1 MNDGPRAST
10 SDAELTRLA
19 HVAPIGLAV
28 IAADGAIASANQTF
42 AEAFVR
48 GGIAT
53 GQRLSDL
60 VHGRDGARATAL
72 LARAG
77 VDPGQLPPAIEVR
90 PKDAPERTAL
100 IVARAEAGSGRIV
113 VAAIDVTEARRVE
126 RRLLVAEKLQT
137 VSQLAAGIAHD
148 FNNLLT
154 SLVGSADLLLAR
166 FPEGNPA
173 HEDVAQIRA
182 AAERAKAMVHELL
195 TFAGEKG
202 DRPERL
208 DVNAMVADV
217 APVLERV
224 IGPDC
229 ALQLSLDPATPAVSI
244 DRTQLEQTL
253 VNLATNAREAMPEGG
268 AFTVATTALDVTAGT
283 ELEPGLY
290 AVIEVADSGRGMTEA
305 QAERVFEPFFTTKGP
320 VTGAGLGL
328 AFVYGIVRRAGG
340 TIEARS
346 KPGQGTTFKVLLPTV
361 APAAAAAVAPTG
373 AAAGTTPAAA
383 SKPEPAA
390 TMPAAQAR
398 VLIVEDEHAVRR
410 FAVRALRSRGYEVFE
425 AETGEDALALLNEP
439 GRVVDLMVSDVMMPS
454 MDGGT
459 LVREA
464 RAKRPNLKIVLV
476 SGYGASA
483 LRGIL
488 DQHAD
493 VEFLAKPFGL
503 DELTAK
509 VAEVLGRG

>member
-1 MNDGPRAST
+1 MNDGQRPSA

-42 AEAFVR
+42 ADAFVR
-48 GGIAT
+48 GGIAS
-53 GQRLSDL
+53 GRSLSDL
-60 VHGRDGARATAL
+60 LHGRDGARAAAL

-77 VDPGQLPPAIEVR
+77 VEPGVLPPAIEVR
-90 PKDAPERTAL
+90 PKDAPDRTAL
-100 IVARAEAGSGRIV
+100 IVARAEAASGRIV
-113 VAAIDVTEARRVE
+113 VAAIDVTEARRIE

-202 DRPERL
+202 DRPETL

-229 ALQLSLDPATPAVSI
+229 ALQLSLGPATPPVSI

-268 AFTVATTALDVTAGT
+268 TFTVATTALDVTAGT

-290 AVIEVADSGRGMTEA
+290 AVIEVADTGRGMTEA
-305 QAERVFEPFFTTKGP
+305 QAERVFEPYFTTKGP

-340 TIEARS
+340 TIEAKS
-346 KPGQGTTFKVLLPTV
+346 KPGQGTSFTVLLPAV
-361 APAAAAAVAPTG
+361 APTAAAADAATPATAAAAAPPAP
-373 AAAGTTPAAA
+373 TPAATA
-383 SKPEPAA
+383 PAR
-390 TMPAAQAR
+390 PAR

-410 FAVRALRSRGYEVFE
+410 FAVRALKSRGYEVVE

-439 GRVVDLMVSDVMMPS
+439 GRAVDLMVSDVMMPS

-464 RAKRPNLKIVLV
+464 RAKRPGLKIVLV

>member
-1 MNDGPRAST
+1 MN

-42 AEAFVR
+42 AEAFVH

-53 GQRLSDL
+53 GRHLPDL
-60 VHGRDGARATAL
+60 LHGRDGARAAAL

-77 VDPGQLPPAIEVR
+77 VEPGLLLPAIEVR

-113 VAAIDVTEARRVE
+113 VAVIDVTEARRIE

-154 SLVGSADLLLAR
+154 SLVGSADLLLVR

-173 HEDVAQIRA
+173 HEDVAQIRV

-202 DRPERL
+202 DRPETL

-244 DRTQLEQTL
+244 DRTQIEQTL

-268 AFTVATTALDVTAGT
+268 TLTVATTSLDVTAGT

-290 AVIEVADSGRGMTEA
+290 AVIEVADTGRGMTAA

-340 TIEARS
+340 TIEAKS
-346 KPGQGTTFKVLLPTV
+346 KPGEGTTFKVLLPTFAPAGVAAGAPPTVAAPKSEPV
-361 APAAAAAVAPTG
+361 APVPV
-373 AAAGTTPAAA
+373 
-383 SKPEPAA
+383 
-390 TMPAAQAR
+390 AR

-425 AETGEDALALLNEP
+425 AETGEDALAHLNEP

-464 RAKRPNLKIVLV
+464 RAKRSNLKIILV
-476 SGYGASA
+476 SGYGANA

-493 VEFLAKPFGL
+493 IEFLAKPFGL

-509 VAEVLGRG
+509 VAEVLGKE